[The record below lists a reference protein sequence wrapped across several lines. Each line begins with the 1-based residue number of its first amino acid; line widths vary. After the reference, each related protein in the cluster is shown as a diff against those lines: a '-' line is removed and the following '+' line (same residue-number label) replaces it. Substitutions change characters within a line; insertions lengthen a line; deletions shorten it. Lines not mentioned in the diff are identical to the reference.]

1 MLRYLTSFL
10 FIGLSVAVFI
20 LFTDVL
26 YKDIQK
32 LRIEQST
39 YSEAFANSKDLEK
52 ERDRLITDSNAISN
66 ENKERLKK
74 MLPDN
79 VDNIR
84 LILEIEKLAT
94 PYGMVLKDVE
104 YSVVPADKEN
114 AADSVTNTA
123 SGKGKNGK
131 ENYGSWDLG
140 FSISGT
146 YSNFINF
153 MRNLESN
160 LRIVDISSI
169 KFSATPIGKDSN
181 SSSENYKY
189 DFTIKTYWLKN

>member
-10 FIGLSVAVFI
+10 FIGLSIAVFI
-20 LFTDVL
+20 LVTRGF
-26 YKDIQK
+26 YEDIQA
-32 LRIEQST
+32 LRVEQST
-39 YSEAFANSKDLEK
+39 YDEAFTNSKSLET
-52 ERDRLITDSNAISN
+52 ERDRLITDSNAISS

-104 YSVVPADKEN
+104 YSVVPSDKEN
-114 AADSVTNTA
+114 GTDSVNNTA
-123 SGKGKNGK
+123 SGKAKNDK

-153 MRNLESN
+153 MRSLESN

-169 KFSATPIGKDSN
+169 KFSSTPIGKESTFA
-181 SSSENYKY
+181 SENYKY